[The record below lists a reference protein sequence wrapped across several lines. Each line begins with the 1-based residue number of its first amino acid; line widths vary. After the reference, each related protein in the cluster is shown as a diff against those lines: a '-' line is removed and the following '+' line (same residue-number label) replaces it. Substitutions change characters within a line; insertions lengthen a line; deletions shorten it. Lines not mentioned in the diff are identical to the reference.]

1 MPTYYGDIAK
11 AAKGARVVRES
22 RRRRA
27 ARVRSLVRVLPAVD
41 ETRYFSRGRF
51 VISLPRDPRS
61 IPPTHPTHPSPRV
74 SASADLLT
82 GGFNYDNK
90 YTFDAKNVADGVK
103 INVNA
108 TQKDGLDDPVGA
120 AKTTME
126 LDKNLVL
133 EAEVALPSGK
143 IAASIAHAGVIDGL
157 KTTISANPK
166 DFAGS
171 LKIANQFA
179 RGGVGLKTDVA
190 DVAAGAPKTDASAC
204 FVFGDVALGA
214 TAAFDGTTMKPTKVA
229 VAAQFTP
236 SENLTLAATLADADV
251 LKASVVASLD
261 AKTTAGAEVTFK
273 TKKRDV
279 SAALAASRKFSAA
292 CVGKVAVSSPLPVN
306 GGALARSPYT
316 GSHTTAFAW

>member
-133 EAEVALPSGK
+133 EAEVALPSG
-143 IAASIAHAGVIDGL
+143 
-157 KTTISANPK
+157 
-166 DFAGS
+166 
-171 LKIANQFA
+171 
-179 RGGVGLKTDVA
+179 
-190 DVAAGAPKTDASAC
+190 
-204 FVFGDVALGA
+204 
-214 TAAFDGTTMKPTKVA
+214 
-229 VAAQFTP
+229 
-236 SENLTLAATLADADV
+236 
-251 LKASVVASLD
+251 
-261 AKTTAGAEVTFK
+261 
-273 TKKRDV
+273 
-279 SAALAASRKFSAA
+279 
-292 CVGKVAVSSPLPVN
+292 
-306 GGALARSPYT
+306 RSPRPSRT
-316 GSHTTAFAW
+316 PA